1 MAISGLANQRK
12 LFKEPAISLSA
23 YFTGCPDTFPHCCVC
38 REAVMVK
45 VSWGALG
52 ALLPFFVLLPIGCA
66 VLVTGAANEGTNLT
80 ATFEKVAKD
89 TKTKAT
95 NKSAGCVAPNAC
107 SPADRLAQAQLAG
120 NAWYYRDDKDE
131 MHGTNSHL
139 AALISQN
146 RLQFAFPFSGG
157 SYGILLVDQRT
168 GHLSVLLRIEKGQFT
183 CDNIGGG
190 AIAVEFDDGSVRNY
204 TCRTPSDGTTN
215 VISIQPSRRF
225 VEALKRS
232 HRAIIEAEFFT
243 EGEQQLAFNTTGL
256 KW

>member
-1 MAISGLANQRK
+1 MG
-12 LFKEPAISLSA
+12 
-23 YFTGCPDTFPHCCVC
+23 
-38 REAVMVK
+38 K

-52 ALLPFFVLLPIGCA
+52 ALLPFFVLLPIGSA
-66 VLVTGAANEGTNLT
+66 VLVTGVANEGTNLT
-80 ATFEKVAKD
+80 ATFEKFAKN
-89 TKTKAT
+89 TKTKGT

-107 SPADRLAQAQLAG
+107 SPADRLVQAQLAG

-157 SYGILLVDQRT
+157 SYGILVIDQKP
-168 GHLSVLLRIEKGQFT
+168 GHLNVLLRIEKGQFI
-183 CDNIGGG
+183 CDGISGG
-190 AIAVEFDDGSVRNY
+190 AIAVKFDEGSVRNY
-204 TCRTPSDGTTN
+204 TCRTPSDRTTN
-215 VISIQPSRRF
+215 VISIRPSRRF

-232 HRAIIEAEFFT
+232 HHAIIEAEYFT
-243 EGEQQLAFNTTGL
+243 EGEQQLAFNTAGL